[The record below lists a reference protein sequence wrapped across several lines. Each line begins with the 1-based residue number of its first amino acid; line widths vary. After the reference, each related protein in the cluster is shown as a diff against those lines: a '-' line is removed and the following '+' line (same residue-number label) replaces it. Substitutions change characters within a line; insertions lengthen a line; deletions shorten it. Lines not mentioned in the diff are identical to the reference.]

1 VAQSQIEVFSNW
13 GLMAGSHPAIEC
25 GAGFLA
31 WPGGSTV
38 FLAHTH
44 RVRKLS
50 ITGPVVAIAVME
62 ILRALPQPRVSR
74 SVRAKMTGR
83 YCGGIETI
91 ADEKRS
97 VGSRQKIASMT

>member
-1 VAQSQIEVFSNW
+1 
-13 GLMAGSHPAIEC
+13 
-25 GAGFLA
+25 
-31 WPGGSTV
+31 
-38 FLAHTH
+38 
-44 RVRKLS
+44 
-50 ITGPVVAIAVME
+50 ME

-91 ADEKRS
+91 ADEGI